1 MEQTIQQVRQVI
13 RESDSVEEVEAV
25 GLPKDAAEFYSC
37 ENSQTMLGEDV
48 LYVKKE
54 IRPLYFGLKNIILQ
68 EIESLDKEID
78 VHKFFIEEETAGF
91 PASTN
96 LQGYAVSRSRS
107 VYQGPSGQYSNSKAN
122 PGSSVGQADGF
133 SDALSDM
140 ASSSHQ

>member
-1 MEQTIQQVRQVI
+1 MT
-13 RESDSVEEVEAV
+13 
-25 GLPKDAAEFYSC
+25 
-37 ENSQTMLGEDV
+37 
-48 LYVKKE
+48 
-54 IRPLYFGLKNIILQ
+54 
-68 EIESLDKEID
+68 D